1 MRSRLRGFL
10 LCCCA
15 GLIPLP
21 IASQTGPTA
30 IQNTDLQNWSELDAS
45 TRLRPHLDVTWIARG
60 EFSTQVPNPAIDLFG
75 MDWNVS
81 AGKHIVITP
90 SYHLWG
96 YHTALGGYGH
106 GQSPILGVT
115 PTFSRGRF
123 TVSERNRFCG
133 RFVTNGGGPSW
144 DYRNRPEILYRIG
157 HTKWGMSLFTSD
169 EAFYYSQ
176 YRGWTRNRFAV
187 GGRKELSER
196 LAASLYYQRQDDNR
210 SGPAHVNTIALLIE
224 VRIR

>member
-1 MRSRLRGFL
+1 MRSRLRAFL
-10 LCCCA
+10 LGCCA
-15 GLIPLP
+15 GLMPPP
-21 IASQTGPTA
+21 IASQTRPTA
-30 IQNTDLQNWSELDAS
+30 IQNTDLQNWIELDAS

-60 EFSTQVPNPAIDLFG
+60 EFSTQVPNPAIELFG

-81 AGKHIVITP
+81 GRKHIVITP

-96 YHTALGGYGH
+96 YHTALGGYGY

-123 TVSERNRFCG
+123 TVSDRNRFCG
-133 RFVTNGGGPSW
+133 RFVTNAGGPSW

-157 HTKWGMSLFTSD
+157 HTTRGMSLFTSD
-169 EAFYYSQ
+169 EVFYYSQ
-176 YRGWTRNRFAV
+176 YRGWTRNRFAA
-187 GGRKELSER
+187 GGRKGLNER
-196 LAASLYYQRQDDNR
+196 LAASLYYQRQDNNR
-210 SGPAHVNTIALLIE
+210 TSPAHVNTIALLIE

>member
-1 MRSRLRGFL
+1 M
-10 LCCCA
+10 
-15 GLIPLP
+15 PLP

-60 EFSTQVPNPAIDLFG
+60 GLSTQVPNPAIDLFG

-81 AGKHIVITP
+81 AGKHILITP

-123 TVSERNRFCG
+123 TVSDQNRFCG

-144 DYRNRPEILYRIG
+144 DYRNRPEIRYRIG

-169 EAFYYSQ
+169 EVFYYSQ
-176 YRGWTRNRFAV
+176 YRGWTRNRFAA

-210 SGPAHVNTIALLIE
+210 NSPAHVNTIALLI
-224 VRIR
+224 

>member
-1 MRSRLRGFL
+1 VRCRLKAFL

-15 GLIPLP
+15 GLMPLP
-21 IASQTGPTA
+21 VASQTGQTS
-30 IQNTDLQNWSELDAS
+30 IQNADLQNWSELDVSA
-45 TRLRPHLDVTWIARG
+45 RLRPHLDVTWIVRG

-75 MDWNVS
+75 MEWNVS

-123 TVSERNRFCG
+123 TVSDRNRLCG
-133 RFVTNGGGPSW
+133 RFITNGGGPSW
-144 DYRNRPEILYRIG
+144 DYRNRPEILYQIG
-157 HTKWGMSLFTSD
+157 NSNWGTSLFTSD
-169 EAFYYSQ
+169 EVFYYSQ
-176 YRGWTRNRFAV
+176 YSGWTRNRFAV

-196 LAASLYYQRQDDNR
+196 LAANLYYQRQDDNR
-210 SGPAHVNTIALLIE
+210 SSSARVNTIALLIE